1 MHDLTDDSL
10 LPKNR
15 LETLTDGIFAITM
28 TLIILDLKTPENIPY
43 NLAEQELPEILIN
56 LLPSIEAYAIS
67 FIILGVFWLRHQ
79 IQFKYILSTN
89 RLLISVNMIFL
100 LLIGFIPFTVGIMMR
115 YPLIVL
121 PFRIYVFNLILVSII
136 LTYQW
141 LLIGRSKKI
150 SAMDMSPKRR
160 KRFLILTSVPIFI
173 FILSYLISY
182 INLRAAFFIIYLDPI
197 FYLVYRLV
205 LRKNKVEDAGV

>member
-1 MHDLTDDSL
+1 MHELTDDSL

-43 NLAEQELPEILIN
+43 NLAEQELPEILVN

-79 IQFKYILSTN
+79 IQFKYIRSTN
-89 RLLISVNMIFL
+89 RMLLSVNMIFL
-100 LLIGFIPFTVGIMMR
+100 LLIGFVPFTVGIMMR

-121 PFRIYVFNLILVSII
+121 PFRIYVINLILISIVM
-136 LTYQW
+136 TYQW
-141 LLIGRSKKI
+141 ILIGKSKKI
-150 SAMDMSPKRR
+150 SAIDISQKHR
-160 KRFLILTSVPIFI
+160 KTFLILTSIPIFI
-173 FILSYLISY
+173 FILSYIISF

-197 FYLVYRLV
+197 FYLVYRLF
-205 LRKNKVEDAGV
+205 LRRNTQDEAGV